1 MSKTRNYLSDKLT
14 EKELDELEMR
24 IAEEYSNAF
33 LELKE
38 RAEKYF
44 SKFESAYEEKKMALE
59 AGEITDTEFQ
69 TWYRNAL
76 MNNAAWDDKVGQ
88 LAERVTQTNKVA
100 SAYIND
106 TTPSIY
112 SLNANYEA
120 YRIAQASNM
129 SFSIYSEQT
138 VKDLIMRGELRL
150 PQAHINTAIDIE
162 WNKKKMNSVI
172 ISGILQGKPVREMAK
187 QLKLVTDSN
196 RHSAMRNARTAVTM
210 AQNQGRQNTFE
221 RAEDMGIEVQKE
233 WLSTLDGRTRDS
245 HRDMDGERVPVD
257 SKFSNGLMFPADPD
271 GEPSEVYN
279 CRCTMIASMRGIN
292 DEPRQ
297 TFWKW
302 AEEQD
307 YYDPKYGLEIKRHGR
322 L

>member
-1 MSKTRNYLSDKLT
+1 MSKTRNYLSSKLT
-14 EKELDELEMR
+14 DKELEGLEMR

-44 SKFESAYEEKKMALE
+44 STFESAYDRKLEDLE
-59 AGEITDTEFQ
+59 AGIITDDEFRR
-69 TWYRNAL
+69 WYRNAL
-76 MNNAAWDDKVGQ
+76 LNNAAWDDKVAQ
-88 LAERVTQTNKVA
+88 LAERVTQANKIC

-120 YRIAQASNM
+120 YRISQADDGV

-150 PQAHINTAIDIE
+150 PQARINTAVDLE
-162 WNKKKMNSVI
+162 WNKKKMNSAI
-172 ISGILQGKPVREMAK
+172 ISGILQGKSIRDIAK
-187 QLKLVTDSN
+187 QLEIVTNSN
-196 RHSAMRNARTAVTM
+196 KASAIRNARTAVTM

-221 RAEDMGIEVQKE
+221 RAEDMGIKIQKE
-233 WLSTLDGRTRDS
+233 WMATLDSRTRDS
-245 HRDMDGERVPVD
+245 HRDMDGERVPID
-257 SKFSNGLMFPADPD
+257 SYFSNRLKFPADPE

-279 CRCTMIASMRGIN
+279 CRCTMISVMKGIN
-292 DEPRQ
+292 DEPRE
-297 TFWKW
+297 TFWEW
-302 AEEQD
+302 AERVNFWD
-307 YYDPKYGLEIKRHGR
+307 DKYDKEIK
-322 L
+322 